1 MKPRRWSFV
10 LKATIGYAIFAA
22 LWVFLSD
29 SLLAHRF
36 EEQSVVRLAI
46 AKGIIFVAVTTA
58 LLFLALRRAS
68 QGGSP
73 GEQPLPDETRPGQP
87 WPQILAILALCC
99 GIGLM
104 AWTTYDAERNAT
116 EQAMLRQLQAVA
128 KIKAKS
134 IQDWL
139 ASYQADAETLSND
152 PNLIAAVAT
161 WQNDHDAAVYQHLN
175 DMLEANNRVHSN
187 AHRSTTILTLDGES
201 IVSKPDQSSL
211 VMKPA
216 HDWPAQI
223 AAASAILA
231 RGETAFVDLRQDPGS
246 GALHF
251 SFIAP
256 VMAKPAGTPSASGK
270 SIAYVAIDFA
280 PENYLFP
287 SLLTL
292 PLPSQSAELALARRE
307 GDIIR
312 YLYRSKL
319 DRETAYDTTVPVN
332 TPDLPLARFMRL
344 GEQVMKGIDYRGTT
358 VLAAVEPVPST
369 GWVLLAKIDR
379 DEALAQVRMLGV
391 VTTIATLAGL
401 LTIIGCVAYFW
412 QRRRLQH
419 ALAEVA
425 ERRALQLAD
434 KVFRETFEQAATGI
448 ALLSPGG
455 RWLKANGQFR
465 AIFGPNEAHDD
476 IADRSG
482 TKTDQTSDPDA
493 SIAWSP
499 DAVAIDRLIKGE
511 IQHHFSEYHI
521 QNRGDG
527 DKWADIA
534 ISLVRNDE
542 GSPAYFVVSA
552 TDTTAKRETELALK
566 SSEARL
572 RQAAAVFT
580 STQEGVVITNPRAQ
594 IIAVNPAFCRITG
607 YEEQELIGQN
617 MRILQSGRQDINFY
631 RALWSSIAEHG
642 YWQGEIWNRR
652 KSGEI
657 YAELLTISSVR
668 DESGQLTSYVGT
680 FTDITKIKQSQSA
693 LEHFAHHDPLTDL
706 PNRLLLVSRL
716 DHAISQARRHRLKG
730 AILLLDLDHFKNI
743 NDSFGHPA
751 GDELLLAV
759 TKRLQHRLRESDTL
773 ARLGGDEFVVM
784 LEEISDPQSAALVA
798 QSLLDE
804 FAEPFQLARAQ
815 EIYIGTSIG
824 ISIFPDDS
832 DKASELIQHADAA
845 LYQAKTDGRGLYR
858 FYTSGMTNAAL
869 ARLAVERNLRR
880 ALERDEFILHYQP
893 LVSLASGR
901 IRGVEAL
908 VRWLRPE
915 EGLIPPAQFIPVAEE
930 TGIIVPL
937 GEKILRLACTQMK
950 AWLDEGIEI
959 DTLAVNLS
967 PRQFRHAELARQ
979 VADVLRDT
987 ALPAQYLELEIT
999 EGTLLGDTSE
1009 NDQKLAKL
1017 KALGLR
1023 IAIDDFGTGYSSLA
1037 YLKRMPINKLKIDR
1051 SFVHDIPQ
1059 DVADREIAA
1068 TIIAVAKIL
1077 RLEVLAE
1084 GVETQAQVDFLRNLG
1099 CDTAQGNFFGAP
1111 LAADQLTARLPH
1123 AAALLTT
1130 QSVGS

>member
-1 MKPRRWSFV
+1 MKPKRRSFA

-22 LWVFLSD
+22 LWIFLSD

-36 EEQSVVRLAI
+36 EEQAVTRLAM
-46 AKGIIFVAVTTA
+46 AKGVVFVTVTSA
-58 LLFLALRRAS
+58 LLFLALRHAS
-68 QGGSP
+68 QHGPS
-73 GEQPLPDETRPGQP
+73 EELPLLDETRPGRP
-87 WPQILAILALCC
+87 WPHIVAILALCC

-104 AWTTYDAERNAT
+104 AWTRYDAERDAA
-116 EQAMLRQLQAVA
+116 EQAMLRQLQAIA

-139 ASYQADAETLSND
+139 ASYQADAETLSNAPD
-152 PNLIAAVAT
+152 LIADVEAWQSGRNAV
-161 WQNDHDAAVYQHLN
+161 VYQHLSE
-175 DMLEANNRVHSN
+175 MVEANNRVHSN
-187 AHRSTTILTLDGES
+187 AYRSTTVLTLDGDM
-201 IVSKPDQSSL
+201 IVSKPDKSSL
-211 VMKPA
+211 VMSSS

-223 AAASAILA
+223 AAAGAMLA
-231 RGETAFVDLRQDPGS
+231 RGETAFVDLRQDPES
-246 GALHF
+246 AALHF

-256 VMAKPAGTPSASGK
+256 VMAKAAGAQSASGK
-270 SIAYVAIDFA
+270 PIAYVAIDFA

-287 SLLTL
+287 SLLTS
-292 PLPSQSAELALARRE
+292 PLPSESGELALARRE
-307 GDIIR
+307 DDLIR
-312 YLYRSKL
+312 YLYRSKAG
-319 DRETAYDTTVPVN
+319 REAAYGTTVPVD
-332 TPDLPLARFMRL
+332 TPNLPLARFMRL
-344 GEQVMKGIDYRGTT
+344 GEQVMEGIDYRGVT
-358 VLAAVEPVPST
+358 VLAVVEPVPST
-369 GWVLLAKIDR
+369 RWVLLAKIDR

-401 LTIIGCVAYFW
+401 LTIIGFVAYFW
-412 QRRRLQH
+412 QRRRLRR

-434 KVFRETFEQAATGI
+434 KVFRETFEQAAIGI
-448 ALLSPGG
+448 GLLSPAG
-455 RWLKANGQFR
+455 RWLKVNGQFR
-465 AIFGPNEAHDD
+465 AIFELDRAHDG
-476 IADRSG
+476 IADRNPAMVDASAG
-482 TKTDQTSDPDA
+482 EAA

-499 DAVAIDRLIKGE
+499 DAVAIGRLTKGE

-521 QNRGDG
+521 ENPHDG

-552 TDTTAKRETELALK
+552 TDTTAKRETEQALK
-566 SSEARL
+566 ASEARL

-580 STQEGVVITNPRAQ
+580 STQEGVVITNSRAQ

-607 YEEQELIGQN
+607 YQEQELVGQN

-652 KSGEI
+652 KGGEI

-716 DHAISQARRHRLKG
+716 DHAISQARRHRQKG

-743 NDSFGHPA
+743 NDSLGHPA

-804 FAEPFQLARAQ
+804 FTEPFQLARTQ
-815 EIYIGTSIG
+815 EVYIGTSIG

-858 FYTSGMTNAAL
+858 FYTSGMTDAAL
-869 ARLAVERNLRR
+869 GRLAVERNLRR

-893 LVSLASGR
+893 LVSLASGQ

-908 VRWLRPE
+908 VRWLRPG

-950 AWLDEGIEI
+950 AWLDQGIEI

-967 PRQFRHAELARQ
+967 PRQFRHDGLAQ
-979 VADVLRDT
+979 EVTDVLRDT
-987 ALPAQYLELEIT
+987 ALPAHYLELEIT
-999 EGTLLGDTSE
+999 EGTLLGDTTE

-1017 KALGLR
+1017 KSLGLR

-1084 GVETQAQVDFLRNLG
+1084 GVETQAQAEFLRNLG

-1111 LAADQLTARLPH
+1111 LPADQLTAKLPR
-1123 AAALLTT
+1123 AAVPPVT
-1130 QSVGS
+1130 QRGS